1 LVTLISLPVRRIS
14 DIVIAMDG
22 RALLS
27 GLVLWTIAGIGLT
40 QAEHAKV
47 VVAEATYVMG
57 DSDTIGGAEETT
69 LLRAKRQAI
78 EESGV
83 YLEATSKD
91 VETHAGGHTA
101 HLNSLGIRTLAAA
114 VTETEIL
121 EKRRSFEGERLVFY
135 VKIKAKV
142 HLDWLTEAIKRMK
155 ADEQLAAHH
164 RQLQAENTHL
174 KAELERLRR
183 QVPGTAGRRD
193 EPVHA
198 GRDRRAAERLVRSA
212 IQTRSLPAKIKD
224 ATRAIGED
232 DTYVDAYIVRGQTLL
247 RIAAPAPG
255 RGHRS
260 EETNGY
266 VEQAI
271 ADFDRALTLDPT
283 STWAL
288 LGRGDAYTW
297 QVRMEEAA
305 KDYGQ
310 ILRLDPLFDVARQ
323 RLIALYTG
331 MAKKQAA
338 ARQWQSA
345 LASLSHILMPE
356 TTLSWL
362 AYQKDAY
369 LLRSRIYAELGDL
382 ERAVADLSTVLRVD
396 PGNSQALLRRAELY
410 RRLMQGRLARED
422 FERACGLAVEEACTS
437 AQ

>member
-1 LVTLISLPVRRIS
+1 MKQRAFSASL
-14 DIVIAMDG
+14 
-22 RALLS
+22 L
-27 GLVLWTIAGIGLT
+27 LWTVAGIGLA
-40 QAEHAKV
+40 QAEHSKV
-47 VVAEATYVMG
+47 VVAQATYVMG
-57 DSDTIGGAEETT
+57 DSDTIASAEENA

-78 EESGV
+78 EEAGV

-121 EKRRSFEGERLVFY
+121 DKRRSFEGDRLVFY

-164 RQLQAENTHL
+164 RQLEAENSHL

-183 QVPGTAGRRD
+183 QLPGVAGPSVNQGQARRN
-193 EPVHA
+193 
-198 GRDRRAAERLVRSA
+198 RRAAESLIRSA
-212 IQTRSLPAKIKD
+212 IQTRSLPAKIED
-224 ATRAIGED
+224 ATRALDED
-232 DTYVDAYIVRGQTLL
+232 DSYVDAYIVRGQTFL
-247 RIAAPAPG
+247 RIAALTSSGKAP
-255 RGHRS
+255 RA
-260 EETNGY
+260 EEQSAY
-266 VEQAI
+266 VERAI
-271 ADFDRALTLDPT
+271 ADFNRALTLDPT

-297 QVRMEEAA
+297 QTRMETAA
-305 KDYGQ
+305 ADYAR
-310 ILRLDPLFDVARQ
+310 ILKLDPLFDVARQ
-323 RLIALYTG
+323 RLITLFTS

-338 ARQWQSA
+338 ARQWQPA
-345 LASLSHILMPE
+345 LTSLSHILEPE
-356 TTLSWL
+356 TTLTWL

-369 LLRSRIYAELGDL
+369 LLMSRIYTELGDL
-382 ERAVADLSTVLRVD
+382 DRAVSDLSTVLRVD

-422 FERACGLAVEEACTS
+422 FERACGLALEEACAS